1 MSAKDPRFLTQSNV
15 HPAKCSLKSHPAK
28 LGLVTGLLDTWRRLY
43 ATDQAVLVEGVERL
57 SVSTELKFTAHK
69 ALDAAAENL
78 RQDPHSQ
85 RSHAALFVGNKLLSL
100 YSSKNAQELAACDI
114 LFLALFHQS
123 LPKAAATAGERL
135 LEATT
140 STHLLLLQSQVR
152 GPFAGCIPHIVHIV
166 RLPQQQRCDK
176 DAKEDAE
183 EKEEQHD
190 DDNAVLVLCIEYGSL
205 PVASGLYDIFYALHK
220 TRMLQLQ
227 NDVDGLK
234 PAFDKLDGYVRQEL
248 DALRRAKLTGSDVE
262 SAVRRFGTRW
272 DGLRKKYV
280 ELFRGSDRDSVVAI
294 ESNLPGFADALRD
307 LFRAACV
314 ECGGLENGLQRVTEI
329 AAMVAS
335 RLTGCAE
342 FGRLLQKR
350 RRVERNNGYVAN
362 TFR

>member
-1 MSAKDPRFLTQSNV
+1 MQ
-15 HPAKCSLKSHPAK
+15 
-28 LGLVTGLLDTWRRLY
+28 LVTSLLNTWRRLY

-85 RSHAALFVGNKLLSL
+85 RSHAALYVGNKLLSL
-100 YSSKNAQELAACDI
+100 YSSKNAQELAASDI
-114 LFLALFHQS
+114 LFLSLFYQS
-123 LPKAAATAGERL
+123 LPAQDAETTTPA
-135 LEATT
+135 T
-140 STHLLLLQSQVR
+140 STHLLLLQSQVS
-152 GPFAGCIPHIVHIV
+152 GPYAGCIPHIVHIV
-166 RLPQQQRCDK
+166 RLQGQQQQDDVDK
-176 DAKEDAE
+176 RTCADAV
-183 EKEEQHD
+183 
-190 DDNAVLVLCIEYGSL
+190 VLVLCIEYGSL

-248 DALRRAKLTGSDVE
+248 DALRRAKLTGNEVE

-272 DGLRKKYV
+272 DVLRKKYV

-294 ESNLPGFADALRD
+294 ESNLPGFAEALHD
-307 LFRAACV
+307 LFRAACI
-314 ECGGLENGLQRVTEI
+314 ECGVLENGVQRVSEI
-329 AAMVAS
+329 AAMVEN

-342 FGRLLQKR
+342 FGRLMEAQR
-350 RRVERNNGYVAN
+350 RRMRQCDGY
-362 TFR
+362 